1 MKEKPR
7 WEEKETLSGFIQKR
21 KIAKFQDPK
30 WRNWLKKLEI
40 CVYMALFYFFP
51 SFKSFSFSIKVV
63 NLCCSGEKSW
73 TRKRYLLFLWNIKSP
88 NFKSQWE
95 NRQRRSPC
103 RIHSGDAHAVSS
115 CYDKG
120 VGYICYFH
128 FWDGRLAMPL
138 FRWIVMKSSRL
149 LFIC

>member
-1 MKEKPR
+1 M
-7 WEEKETLSGFIQKR
+7 SGFIQKR

-30 WRNWLKKLEI
+30 WRNWLKTRNMCFYGTISFFFLIQKF
-40 CVYMALFYFFP
+40 LFLL
-51 SFKSFSFSIKVV
+51 KVV

-120 VGYICYFH
+120 VGCICYFH

-138 FRWIVMKSSRL
+138 FRWIVIKSSRL
-149 LFIC
+149 LFLLTLSNADFEDL